1 MTKTIRSNA
10 YQRIW
15 RTVRRIP
22 HGRVATYG
30 QIALI
35 AGYPRQARLA
45 GYALHHIPE
54 RLDIPWHRVINARG
68 EISFPKGSSHYE
80 MQLNRLLEEGVEF
93 VRDRV
98 NLDRY
103 GWRCRTRSRDV
114 SGRLELS
121 RRGGDK

>member
-1 MTKTIRSNA
+1 
-10 YQRIW
+10 
-15 RTVRRIP
+15 
-22 HGRVATYG
+22 VATYG

-35 AGYPRQARLA
+35 AGYPRHARLV
-45 GYALHHIPE
+45 GYALHHTPD

-98 NLDRY
+98 DLDRY
-103 GWRCRTRSRDV
+103 GWRSNTRSRGKARSAV
-114 SGRLELS
+114 TQVRRRAPAHRFRLVT
-121 RRGGDK
+121 KK